1 MLFVKLITKPVISY
15 KCQRKCFV
23 QNVGHMVS
31 WSRTVK
37 PKMERERYRCESCHR
52 TSIVNVSPTKHLHKS
67 DHLIRKIIGYMIDD
81 VALEVIACNLK
92 INIKTAHYDR
102 FLVFH
107 ALKDYQNRV
116 TLTGSILIDDTFISI
131 REKRNKIVKYKCQD
145 KSGSYSYRLTLCFF
159 YGKTKEK
166 NGTI

>member
-1 MLFVKLITKPVISY
+1 
-15 KCQRKCFV
+15 
-23 QNVGHMVS
+23 
-31 WSRTVK
+31 
-37 PKMERERYRCESCHR
+37 
-52 TSIVNVSPTKHLHKS
+52 
-67 DHLIRKIIGYMIDD
+67 MIDD